1 MRGGASITTKESEAN
16 MAKFDR
22 LMETTDRE
30 ESIRMAMELFP
41 GMTQREAER
50 ITDEAL
56 AGYRET

>member
-1 MRGGASITTKESEAN
+1 MTKESEAN

-30 ESIRMAMELFP
+30 ESIRLAMELFP

-56 AGYRET
+56 AGDRET

>member
-1 MRGGASITTKESEAN
+1 MMKESEAN
-16 MAKFDR
+16 MAKLER

-30 ESIRMAMELFP
+30 DSIRLAMELFP

-50 ITDEAL
+50 ITDKAL